1 MAARVV
7 HLQLD
12 WAFTAHLLWAL
23 NLHTTT
29 NRIDH
34 HCDIQWVRTNNIICS
49 TSYFVSN
56 LQSCDSNILVKPTW
70 MQRTSCFAFK
80 YTVVNSDQLWVILKY
95 WPCPCWNHDFWFIRT
110 KRIENYRVLSIMVFL
125 LQHLQYNC
133 KWIGTT
139 VHKDFSVRLMDHLQ
153 RCNNKDF
160 FEKLT
165 IKMLVFTSIF
175 YTRPLWGQ

>member
-1 MAARVV
+1 MYSPKPWLLTPSSSSRISLPMAARVV

-34 HCDIQWVRTNNIICS
+34 HWDIQWVRTNNIICS

-110 KRIENYRVLSIMVFL
+110 KRIENYRVLSIMVFF
-125 LQHLQYNC
+125 
-133 KWIGTT
+133 TT
-139 VHKDFSVRLMDHLQ
+139 
-153 RCNNKDF
+153 
-160 FEKLT
+160 T
-165 IKMLVFTSIF
+165 FTVQ
-175 YTRPLWGQ
+175 L

>member
-1 MAARVV
+1 MYSHKPWLLTPSSSSRISLPMAARVV

-34 HCDIQWVRTNNIICS
+34 HWDIQWVWTNNIICS

-56 LQSCDSNILVKPTW
+56 LQYCDSNILVKPTW

-110 KRIENYRVLSIMVFL
+110 KRIENYRVLSIMVFF
-125 LQHLQYNC
+125 
-133 KWIGTT
+133 TT
-139 VHKDFSVRLMDHLQ
+139 
-153 RCNNKDF
+153 
-160 FEKLT
+160 T
-165 IKMLVFTSIF
+165 FTVQ
-175 YTRPLWGQ
+175 L

>member
-1 MAARVV
+1 MLWKCIHSPRPWLLTPSSSSRISLPMAARVV

-34 HCDIQWVRTNNIICS
+34 HWDIQWVRTNNIIWS
-49 TSYFVSN
+49 TSYVVSY

-110 KRIENYRVLSIMVFL
+110 KRIENYRVLSIMVFF
-125 LQHLQYNC
+125 
-133 KWIGTT
+133 TT
-139 VHKDFSVRLMDHLQ
+139 
-153 RCNNKDF
+153 
-160 FEKLT
+160 T
-165 IKMLVFTSIF
+165 FTVQ
-175 YTRPLWGQ
+175 L

>member
-1 MAARVV
+1 MYSPKPWLLTPSSSSRISLPMAARVV

-34 HCDIQWVRTNNIICS
+34 HWDIQWVRTNNIICS
-49 TSYFVSN
+49 TSYVVSY

-110 KRIENYRVLSIMVFL
+110 KRIENYRVLSIMVFF
-125 LQHLQYNC
+125 
-133 KWIGTT
+133 TT
-139 VHKDFSVRLMDHLQ
+139 
-153 RCNNKDF
+153 
-160 FEKLT
+160 T
-165 IKMLVFTSIF
+165 FTVQ
-175 YTRPLWGQ
+175 L